1 MSIALVMAFTPIAS
15 VLADDSTYTQSTEST
30 VASTESTESTEST
43 VDSVPQADNST
54 QVNSNAESDSTK
66 TEKKANNKDTIEKQE
81 SKIKKANK
89 TNNKSVASKKS
100 TSSTLDFSTT
110 LSDGKYTPTGFTFSG
125 GTGKVTIK
133 CSKITVTDGKAY
145 GTIVFGSIY
154 YSKLKTGGEEYTST
168 VDNKAKTSTF
178 VVPVDL
184 NAEQEIVG
192 TTNAMSETHDVTYT
206 IKTTLDEPVED
217 NSTARVDNSTII
229 PDATYSADSFKYS
242 GGTGKI
248 KITCSQII
256 ISNGK
261 AIATIVFSSP
271 YYSQL
276 KANGLLY
283 KGEIDSKAKTS
294 TYQIPIKLN
303 CDNTIIGTTTAMTE
317 THDITYTINAAL
329 TSNSKKITPNKDNGN
344 GNNSKNNNSTTNKKK
359 KLKNGTYKIKTEV
372 TGKMFYIFPKDA
384 SVHYSILTVKNG
396 KYKAVITLDGQ
407 GYDYVYMGTESQ
419 ANKASRSTWSK
430 YKAKNG
436 FYSYTISV
444 SKLDKRLNISGH
456 SKKYNKWF
464 GDRTIKFYSS
474 TAKKVKSGT
483 TTTGNKKNTN
493 KSTSKKSSVVSS
505 SATTASVNNT
515 TTLKNG
521 TYSPQS
527 FSWSGGSGRLA
538 YIKCSKITVKNGRSY
553 ATIVFSSS
561 SYDALKAS
569 GTRYSKSGGGLST
582 FVIPIKLN
590 TNNTIIG
597 RTTAMSEA
605 HWISYSIYAYI
616 AGATSSGGSKSNS
629 SASSTVKLSKT
640 HLTKKAPTIVGLNY
654 KSTTK
659 IKKAKYFKIYN
670 YDKGVKLIEIDVA
683 KKTALY
689 KKNAKT
695 VMASSKSEIEYDEE
709 GNAIGKSENE
719 FTEEIYQNNVV
730 NYLVVPKGVEIPAGL
745 EKDIIII
752 HQPAKKTFT
761 TSKSATSMLK
771 DLDSTKLTKKAGK
784 ETDLNYRVI
793 IKSKTDLAILSS
805 AMLPAKVEKVSKIN
819 IFKAKTVKKQ
829 KAKAK
834 SMKIQLQTVEK
845 RFTALGVPV
854 VINRSDNEKGKLA
867 KAEWIKVYG
876 AIYGSSKEANK
887 IFNKEA
893 R

>member
-1 MSIALVMAFTPIAS
+1 MKTISKRIILLLLSLAVVISMSAVSFADSGTTIAS
-15 VLADDSTYTQSTEST
+15 KSSTGLADGTYTVT
-30 VASTESTESTEST
+30 VKP
-43 VDSVPQADNST
+43 D
-54 QVNSNAESDSTK
+54 
-66 TEKKANNKDTIEKQE
+66 
-81 SKIKKANK
+81 
-89 TNNKSVASKKS
+89 
-100 TSSTLDFSTT
+100 
-110 LSDGKYTPTGFTFSG
+110 LSGSG
-125 GTGKVTIK
+125 
-133 CSKITVTDGKAY
+133 
-145 GTIVFGSIY
+145 
-154 YSKLKTGGEEYTST
+154 
-168 VDNKAKTSTF
+168 
-178 VVPVDL
+178 
-184 NAEQEIVG
+184 
-192 TTNAMSETHDVTYT
+192 
-206 IKTTLDEPVED
+206 
-217 NSTARVDNSTII
+217 R
-229 PDATYSADSFKYS
+229 
-242 GGTGKI
+242 
-248 KITCSQII
+248 
-256 ISNGK
+256 
-261 AIATIVFSSP
+261 
-271 YYSQL
+271 
-276 KANGLLY
+276 
-283 KGEIDSKAKTS
+283 
-294 TYQIPIKLN
+294 
-303 CDNTIIGTTTAMTE
+303 
-317 THDITYTINAAL
+317 
-329 TSNSKKITPNKDNGN
+329 
-344 GNNSKNNNSTTNKKK
+344 
-359 KLKNGTYKIKTEV
+359 
-372 TGKMFYIFPKDA
+372 MFYIA
-384 SVHYSILTVKNG
+384 SEDKNTCKLTVQNG
-396 KYKAVITLDGQ
+396 VMTATIRLNSS
-407 GYDYVYMGTESQ
+407 GYD
-419 ANKASRSTWSK
+419 
-430 YKAKNG
+430 
-436 FYSYTISV
+436 
-444 SKLDKRLNISGH
+444 KL
-456 SKKYNKWF
+456 Y
-464 GDRTIKFYSS
+464 
-474 TAKKVKSGT
+474 
-483 TTTGNKKNTN
+483 
-493 KSTSKKSSVVSS
+493 
-505 SATTASVNNT
+505 
-515 TTLKNG
+515 
-521 TYSPQS
+521 
-527 FSWSGGSGRLA
+527 
-538 YIKCSKITVKNGRSY
+538 
-553 ATIVFSSS
+553 
-561 SYDALKAS
+561 
-569 GTRYSKSGGGLST
+569 
-582 FVIPIKLN
+582 
-590 TNNTIIG
+590 
-597 RTTAMSEA
+597 MSEA
-605 HWISYSIYAYI
+605 HWISYSIYVYI
-616 AGATSSGGSKSNS
+616 AGATSSGGSKINS